1 MGKATIR
8 AADNGPYVVS
18 GDFEVVDGK
27 GNKIDTSGKLSI
39 ALCRCGQSGTMPFCN
54 GAHLSGGWEHGYFE
68 SEVRATPSEEESGD
82 ASSEDGAGSNPDEE
96 G

>member
-8 AADNGPYVVS
+8 AVDNGPYVIS

-39 ALCRCGQSGTMPFCN
+39 ALCRCGKSGNMPFCD
-54 GAHLSGGWEHGYFE
+54 GAHLNGSWEHGYFE
-68 SEVRATPSEEESGD
+68 SEVRTAPSEEESD
-82 ASSEDGAGSNPDEE
+82 EVSSEEETGSNPDEE